1 MKKIIYLLLFAIPFL
16 NLNAQDDT
24 PSPYL
29 IRMHV
34 LEVEGNLGAFIQAN
48 RNFYKPLAKQGVKD
62 GKWAGWG
69 MFRSFSNGNIF
80 VFFHHYNSPEQY
92 ANSGNVFSTEIA
104 EELGLEMP
112 DSSKWTWK
120 SLGSNELWQMNG
132 FVMGKSRSNF
142 FVFNKFKFAF
152 PDKQKFIENNRAWG
166 EFVVKPQLD
175 EIKGSS
181 WAVATLVTSAS
192 YEDQESTK
200 YNGISFDGFDSLE
213 QILHR
218 RSYKESGGMA
228 ANVNW
233 QNFQKYINEND
244 LTEFNSAVSSSIYRH
259 LDSTWDE

>member
-1 MKKIIYLLLFAIPFL
+1 MKKIIYLLLLAIPFL
-16 NLNAQDDT
+16 GLNAQEES

-48 RNFYKPLAKQGVKD
+48 RNYYKPLAKQGVKD

-69 MFRSFSNGNIF
+69 MFRSFSKNNRF

-92 ANSGNVFSTEIA
+92 ANNSNVFSAEIA
-104 EELGLEMP
+104 EELDLETP
-112 DSSKWTWK
+112 DSSKWSFK
-120 SLGSNELWQMNG
+120 SLSDNELWQMNG
-132 FVMGKSRSNF
+132 FVMGKSRSNY

-166 EFVVKPQLD
+166 ELVVKPQLD

-181 WAVATLVTSAS
+181 WEVATLVTSGS
-192 YEDQESTK
+192 YVDQESTK
-200 YNGISFDGFDSLE
+200 ANGISFDGFDSLE

-218 RSYKESGGMA
+218 RSYSEDGGIA
-228 ANVNW
+228 ANINW
-233 QNFQKYINEND
+233 QSFQKYINEND
-244 LTEFNSAVSSSIYRH
+244 LTDFNSAVSSSIYRH
-259 LDSTWDE
+259 IDSTWDE

>member
-16 NLNAQDDT
+16 NLNAQEDT

-34 LEVEGNLGAFIQAN
+34 IEIEGNVGAYIRAN
-48 RNFYKPLAKQGVKD
+48 RNYFKPLAKQAVED
-62 GKWAGWG
+62 GKWAGWA
-69 MFRSFSNGNIF
+69 MFQSYSKPNVLI
-80 VFFHHYNSPEQY
+80 FFHHYNSPEQY
-92 ANSGNVFSTEIA
+92 VKSRNIWDPKIA
-104 EELGLEMP
+104 EKLGLEAP
-112 DSSKWTWK
+112 DSSQWSWK
-120 SLGSNELWQMNG
+120 STNNTDLWQING
-132 FVMGKSRSNF
+132 FVWGKSRSNF

-152 PDKQKFIENNRAWG
+152 PDKQKFIENNKAWG
-166 EFVVKPQLD
+166 ELVVKPQLD

-218 RSYKESGGMA
+218 RSYKESGGIA